1 MTTNGVQGEDAA
13 HSSHAMSP
21 EVAARV
27 ARRERK
33 ASRGRRD
40 DMRASRRTV
49 DAAVALVAFLIG
61 VAVMVDTYRLGAGW
75 SKGSPESG
83 YFPFRIGVIICL
95 ASAVILFRALLR
107 GRHNPTEIFVR
118 WGEARLVLAVLIP
131 TLAYILG
138 IQLLGIYV
146 ASALF
151 IAGFMRVSG
160 RYATIKAIVVG
171 AAIGAVL
178 FWLFEIQFL
187 VPLPKGPVESW
198 LGY

>member
-1 MTTNGVQGEDAA
+1 
-13 HSSHAMSP
+13 MSP
-21 EVAARV
+21 EVAAGV
-27 ARRERK
+27 ADTERE
-33 ASRGRRD
+33 ANHGRFG
-40 DMRASRRTV
+40 DMRMSRRTV

-61 VAVMVDTYRLGAGW
+61 VVVMVDTYRLGAGW

-95 ASAVILFRALLR
+95 ASAVILVRALLR
-107 GRHNPTEIFVR
+107 GRRNPSEIFVR
-118 WGEARLVLAVLIP
+118 WSQARLVLAVLIP
-131 TLAYILG
+131 TLVYILG
-138 IQLLGIYV
+138 IALVGIYV

-160 RYATIKAIVVG
+160 RYGTIKAIVVG